1 MNISNLLSKLDCDY
15 AEVRTEEKEA
25 TSISLSND
33 EIDASTGPS
42 YGISVRILK
51 NGSWGFSSSNR
62 PGDLP
67 SLLKSA
73 ERLASLSKGKI
84 KVAECKKRSARV
96 SLKTSLPHIEE
107 KIDLVKEAARHAEGK
122 YIHNRSCRLFDS
134 LVKKEFYNSEGTEI
148 LQDSFHVYFSCTATA
163 KDGTAQQRGQE
174 TSASG
179 SGYKEIKFTE
189 TAKDAARKAEAL
201 LIAIPAKKGVFTVV
215 LDPEMTGVLSHEAVG
230 HACEADAV
238 IDRESILRGKIGKRI
253 GNNFVTIYDD
263 PTAKNFGTYK
273 FDDEGV
279 EAKKTVLVERGI
291 LRGYINSRS
300 TAKELG
306 HTPNGHARAEDFES
320 APVVRMSNTYFMPGK
335 ASKEDV
341 MDIRDGI
348 YLKGM
353 KGGSVDIFSGGFMF
367 AAELAY
373 EIKNGEIGK
382 MIRDTG
388 ISGNILETLH
398 NIELVGKDFGTSPGF
413 CGKAGQHAPVSDGG
427 PHIRVKK
434 VRIG

>member
-1 MNISNLLSKLDCDY
+1 M
-15 AEVRTEEKEA
+15 
-25 TSISLSND
+25 
-33 EIDASTGPS
+33 
-42 YGISVRILK
+42 
-51 NGSWGFSSSNR
+51 
-62 PGDLP
+62 
-67 SLLKSA
+67 
-73 ERLASLSKGKI
+73 
-84 KVAECKKRSARV
+84 
-96 SLKTSLPHIEE
+96 
-107 KIDLVKEAARHAEGK
+107 
-122 YIHNRSCRLFDS
+122 
-134 LVKKEFYNSEGTEI
+134 
-148 LQDSFHVYFSCTATA
+148 
-163 KDGTAQQRGQE
+163 
-174 TSASG
+174 
-179 SGYKEIKFTE
+179 
-189 TAKDAARKAEAL
+189 
-201 LIAIPAKKGVFTVV
+201 FTVV